1 MTAPDHMSET
11 FKNCLHETG
20 HPHMGPPANP
30 GRFTVSVFE
39 AFGKRAFHMAADPRR
54 INHAERR
61 AIVVAHRR
69 FGLAPPVHP
78 CCEKTITSGLNT
90 NKYMALLEVHG

>member
-30 GRFTVSVFE
+30 GRFISRKDRERRRVSGFK
-39 AFGKRAFHMAADPRR
+39 KRARKKRLASRDNMEIFPLAA
-54 INHAERR
+54 
-61 AIVVAHRR
+61 
-69 FGLAPPVHP
+69 
-78 CCEKTITSGLNT
+78 
-90 NKYMALLEVHG
+90 

>member
-30 GRFTVSVFE
+30 GRVWMPPDLQGDF
-39 AFGKRAFHMAADPRR
+39 FGDILARR
-54 INHAERR
+54 FYRSCVR
-61 AIVVAHRR
+61 PLVVACFAPRAGMQFEEQGPHRFR
-69 FGLAPPVHP
+69 ELG
-78 CCEKTITSGLNT
+78 
-90 NKYMALLEVHG
+90 

>member
-30 GRFTVSVFE
+30 GRFNDNSSD
-39 AFGKRAFHMAADPRR
+39 KSNQD
-54 INHAERR
+54 
-61 AIVVAHRR
+61 
-69 FGLAPPVHP
+69 
-78 CCEKTITSGLNT
+78 C
-90 NKYMALLEVHG
+90 